1 MLTIDGITL
10 RLGGHVIL
18 DLACAALPP
27 KARVGLVG
35 RNGSGK
41 SSLLKLI
48 AGIYEPDDGSIE
60 MPSGMSIGYV
70 AQEAPGGRGTPFDTV
85 IAAATERWRLLD
97 EAERAAD
104 AHRIGEIHDRLNTI
118 DAHGA
123 PARAARILAGLAST
137 RGRSIGRSTRYP
149 ADGACVWHLRRCCSP
164 SQTCCCSTSH
174 PTISISRRRCGSN
187 PSSSSIGQASSW

>member
-18 DLACAALPP
+18 DHACAALPP

-60 MPSGMSIGYV
+60 MPSGMRIGYV

-85 IAAATERWRLLD
+85 IAAATERPRPLD
-97 EAERAAD
+97 EAERAAGD
-104 AHRIGEIHDRLNTI
+104 LPGHSPQIMSNPGNQRAI
-118 DAHGA
+118 A
-123 PARAARILAGLAST
+123 ARAQTSPR
-137 RGRSIGRSTRYP
+137 RG
-149 ADGACVWHLRRCCSP
+149 P
-164 SQTCCCSTSH
+164 S
-174 PTISISRRRCGSN
+174 
-187 PSSSSIGQASSW
+187 